1 MCACGSC
8 FLLWVMRLVMSKCLD
23 KVVMEQVMQGAAMR
37 AKGVFLMTVPAGVQ
51 WSGEGLDSRGS
62 TVKKL
67 RL

>member
-1 MCACGSC
+1 
-8 FLLWVMRLVMSKCLD
+8 MRLVMSKCLD

-51 WSGEGLDSRGS
+51 WSGEGLDSRES

>member
-1 MCACGSC
+1 
-8 FLLWVMRLVMSKCLD
+8 MRLVMSKCLD